1 MDPLALAKALADLGG
16 WGAFLALAVALA
28 VAVIR
33 GWLVPGRYFDREVAR
48 GDKADLAATRNAE
61 SIERL
66 TASIDTIVEK
76 ALREQAEQRAWR
88 A

>member
-1 MDPLALAKALADLGG
+1 MDPVVTAKALLDIGG
-16 WGAFLALAVALA
+16 WGAFLALGIIVA

-48 GDKADLAATRNAE
+48 GDKIQIAAERNAE
-61 SIERL
+61 AIVAL
-66 TASIDTIVEK
+66 TDE
-76 ALREQAEQRAWR
+76 LRQRRR